1 MANTKRRPAK
11 TKTPPCK
18 ASIGSLLRLY
28 APDEVTYLEAV
39 ERAEKARERGLEAGA
54 PLASRK

>member
-1 MANTKRRPAK
+1 MANTKRRLAK
-11 TKTPPCK
+11 TKIPPCK

-39 ERAEKARERGLEAGA
+39 KKAEKVSKRRDQ
-54 PLASRK
+54 

>member
-1 MANTKRRPAK
+1 MANTKRRLAK

-39 ERAEKARERGLEAGA
+39 ERAEKARERGLKANTS
-54 PLASRK
+54 LASRK